1 MRLTVFGPTGATGR
15 LLVARAL
22 AAGHRVTAY
31 ARAPGK
37 LAAAD
42 DLVVVEGQLDDGDAI
57 RRAVVG
63 ADAVISLLGP
73 GRNKADIA
81 PLVPG
86 TRAIV
91 GAMSDAGVRRLVAT
105 ATPSAPDPEDGRD
118 LRLRAMVTGV
128 RYGMPAAYGA
138 IRGLAD
144 VIRAST
150 LDWTIV
156 RLPLLHDGAPST
168 PPRARRVGERGGLRL
183 SRAGLADFLLHE
195 VTDRQWVH
203 RSPLVADT

>member
-1 MRLTVFGPTGATGR
+1 MQLTVFGPTGATGQF
-15 LLVARAL
+15 LVARAL
-22 AAGHRVTAY
+22 AGGHRVTAY
-31 ARAPGK
+31 ARAPEK
-37 LAAAD
+37 LAPAD
-42 DLVVVEGQLDDGDAI
+42 DLTVVEGQLDDEDTI
-57 RRAVVG
+57 RRAVTG

-86 TRAIV
+86 TRVIV
-91 GAMSDAGVRRLVAT
+91 DAMTAAGVPRLVAT

-118 LRLRAMVTGV
+118 LRLRAMVIAV

-138 IRGLAD
+138 IRGIAD

-150 LDWTIV
+150 LDWTIL
-156 RLPLLHDGAPST
+156 RLPLLHDKAPAT
-168 PPRARRVGERGGLRL
+168 PPRARRVGEPGGLRL
-183 SRAGLADFLLHE
+183 SRTGLADFLLQE
-195 VTDRQWVH
+195 VTIGEWVR